1 MLCPELSAQLGPER
15 FLHEIALTA
24 SLQNPHIAPLFDSCA
39 IDRQLFY
46 VMPLVDDEMLRARI
60 ARCRSSYLD
69 EAVYRPV
76 RDP

>member
-24 SLQNPHIAPLFDSCA
+24 SLQNPHIAPLFDSGA

-69 EAVYRPV
+69 EAVYRLV
-76 RDP
+76 RDL